1 MKKLL
6 LFFIMCSWVLIGVAQ
21 QKNSVPV
28 KWIRLDTA
36 ATIGNQDGEA
46 ETKEIG
52 KEGGNIVSA
61 DGKLELIFPKLH

>member
-1 MKKLL
+1 MRNKK
-6 LFFIMCSWVLIGVAQ
+6 
-21 QKNSVPV
+21 NYVPV

-36 ATIGNQDGEA
+36 TAIGNQDGEA

-52 KEGGNIVSA
+52 KEGGNVVSA